1 MRCFVHHDHEAIG
14 ICRACGKALCP
25 DCAVDLGH
33 AICCRGAC
41 EEETRKMRALTIRS
55 RELLKAQQRNRFFAP
70 AYLIFFGILGV
81 GFGLSQRDW
90 FNFLTAMGAC
100 FAIFGIRLY
109 LINRRLYK
117 KVDGDK
123 L

>member
-41 EEETRKMRALTIRS
+41 EEETRKARALTIRS
-55 RELLKAQQRNRFFAP
+55 RELLKAQQRNRFFMP
-70 AYLIFFGILGV
+70 AYWIFMCIV
-81 GFGLSQRDW
+81 AMGFGLS
-90 FNFLTAMGAC
+90 NGVNSATAMGAGC
-100 FAIFGIRLY
+100 GIFGIILY
-109 LINRRLYK
+109 LINRRFYK